1 MQRVFPAVAGILL
14 VAAWPSSGAR
24 GGPGRAGAETA
35 PQVEPVRARHG
46 FDARAR
52 EAVDRGLAFLARRQN
67 PNGSWH
73 ERVGY
78 SLSGQFYGDEA
89 ESVYA
94 TSLAC
99 LALMGSGHV
108 PGRGRYGR
116 EVDLAVG
123 WLLSKSREEDGYITH
138 AGSRMYEHA
147 LATLCLAEAAG
158 MSRRR
163 DLRTRVKTSIHL
175 LATCQNVQGGWRHQ
189 PIPVDADMTVTGLVI
204 QALRAARNAGIAV
217 PLEVVDGARKFIER
231 CASRSGFAYQPHG
244 HVTYGTTCCG
254 IVSLFAL
261 GTYDAPDARTALRA
275 LQARWLRTD
284 PPGRLHYFYQ
294 HFFASQATY
303 IAGADEWG
311 AYFPR
316 VRDEILRLQHGDGH
330 WVDDVGPVYATAM
343 ACLVLQMPC
352 EYLPLFQR

>member
-1 MQRVFPAVAGILL
+1 MRKGLL
-14 VAAWPSSGAR
+14 GVAAAALASWTPP
-24 GGPGRAGAETA
+24 PGRAEAVPA
-35 PQVEPVRARHG
+35 PTPQAVRSRHG

-52 EAVDRGLAFLARRQN
+52 ESVDRGLAFLARRQN
-67 PNGSWH
+67 ANGSWH

-99 LALMGSGHV
+99 LALMGSGNV
-108 PGRGRYGR
+108 PGRGRYGK
-116 EVDLAVG
+116 EVDRAVH
-123 WLLSKSREEDGYITH
+123 WLLSRSREEDGYITH

-158 MSRRR
+158 MCLRR
-163 DLRTRVKTSIHL
+163 DLRLRVKASIYL

-204 QALRAARNAGIAV
+204 QAIRAARNAGIAV
-217 PLEVVDGARKFIER
+217 PLEVVNGARKFVQS
-231 CASRSGFAYQPHG
+231 CSSRSGFAYMPVHG

-254 IVSLFAL
+254 IVSLFAI
-261 GTYDAPDARTALRA
+261 GTYDSPDVRSALRI
-275 LQARWLRTD
+275 LQNRWLRTD

-316 VRDEILRLQHGDGH
+316 VRDEILRIQHGDGH
-330 WVDDVGPVYATAM
+330 WIDDVGPVYATAM
-343 ACLVLQMPC
+343 ACLVLQMPL